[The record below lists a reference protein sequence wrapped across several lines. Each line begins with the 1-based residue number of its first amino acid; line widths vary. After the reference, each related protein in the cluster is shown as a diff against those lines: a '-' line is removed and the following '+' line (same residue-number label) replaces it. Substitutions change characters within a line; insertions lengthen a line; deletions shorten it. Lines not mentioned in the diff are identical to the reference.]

1 MALETASYINGLVA
15 TNPTATDT
23 VAQADDHIRL
33 IKAAIK
39 ATFPNVTG
47 AITATHTILNGLDA
61 RVTTLES
68 TPGFPSGTRMLFQQT
83 TAPTGWTKDTTHDDK
98 AIRVVSGIVIS
109 GGTNPLS
116 SLSATAA
123 GTVSSSISGSTSSHT
138 LTTNEI
144 PSHTHFTFAATTNNS
159 NVPGVSSTNSPAQNN
174 TVNAGNNGYI
184 MTGSGT
190 TPTLGISSPTGSG
203 QGHSHGVGSL
213 TVTSSFT
220 GSSNALS
227 VAYVDV
233 IIAQKN

>member
-1 MALETASYINGLVA
+1 MALETATFINGLVA
-15 TNPTATDT
+15 TNPVSTDGL
-23 VAQADDHIRL
+23 AQADDHLRL
-33 IKAAIK
+33 IKATIK
-39 ATFPNVTG
+39 ATFPNITG
-47 AITATHTILNGLDA
+47 AVTVTQADLNAVATP
-61 RVTTLES
+61 
-68 TPGFPSGTRMLFQQT
+68 TPPFPSGTRMLFQQT

-227 VAYVDV
+227 IAYVDV